1 MAFATVTERHSFPHR
16 VSTGYEL
23 DGVCFGPSEI
33 TLGHTSGSILTDRF
47 EDGVIATRRKRVKIR
62 TYGFKYDM
70 LHDDEWPTLWKF
82 YDTYAEQIQYYFYIN
97 LYYFE
102 PTKFTNEWI
111 GVNFQQ
117 EISMRVFVPV
127 VAEIGFTFV
136 ENIQATLTHTLP

>member
-1 MAFATVTERHSFPHR
+1 MAFTDNTSRHSFPHR

-23 DGVCFGPSEI
+23 DGVTFGPEEI
-33 TLGHTSGSILTDRF
+33 TLGHSPGSIIADKF
-47 EDGVIATRRKRVKIR
+47 EDGVIATRRKRIKIR
-62 TYGFKYDM
+62 TFGFKYPL

-82 YDTYAEQIQYYFYIN
+82 YDTLAEQIQYYFYIN

-117 EISMRVFVPV
+117 EMNLRVFVPV
-127 VAEIGFTFV
+127 VAEVGFTLI
-136 ENIQATLTHTLP
+136 ENIQATLTHTTP